1 MKTTQDIGTGAVEQA
16 SRLLS
21 LQQPGSRDGRPT
33 SKHKRNFASFGSA
46 GNILRRA
53 VVLAIALAAPLH
65 AAEENTV
72 ETKLREA
79 LRDTMLKLRDAQGQ
93 IATAQAAQIAAEE
106 KIKELTAKNESLNK
120 DLIAERNTSTNMISE
135 LNTKLEER
143 GTVITSL
150 QAKVEKWKKSYSEIT
165 AFAAHKEAERA
176 KYQDKSIKLERQV
189 ANQQVKN
196 LEMYKA
202 GMDTLNRY
210 EKFGLGDAILAR
222 EPFVGTTKVKFENLI
237 QDQADKLTDAR
248 IQPEKTETKPQA
260 AGPQG

>member
-1 MKTTQDIGTGAVEQA
+1 MNTIHEKAI
-16 SRLLS
+16 R
-21 LQQPGSRDGRPT
+21 RT
-33 SKHKRNFASFGSA
+33 SD
-46 GNILRRA
+46 ILRLA
-53 VVLAIALAAPLH
+53 VLCAVALAAPLH
-65 AAEENTV
+65 AAEEATV
-72 ETKLREA
+72 ESKLRDA
-79 LRDTMLKLRDAQGQ
+79 LRDTVLKLRDAQGQ

-106 KIKELTAKNESLNK
+106 KIKGLTAKNESLTK
-120 DLIAERNTSTNMISE
+120 ELFAERTTSTNMIAE

-143 GTVITSL
+143 GTVILSL
-150 QAKVEKWKKSYSEIT
+150 QAKVEKWKKSYSELT
-165 AFAAHKEAERA
+165 AFAAHKESERA

-222 EPFVGTTKVKFENLI
+222 EPFIGTTKVKFENLI

-248 IQPEKTETKPQA
+248 IQPEKSETKPEATQ
-260 AGPQG
+260 PQSTKPQS

>member
-1 MKTTQDIGTGAVEQA
+1 MSTIQKLETK
-16 SRLLS
+16 R
-21 LQQPGSRDGRPT
+21 RD
-33 SKHKRNFASFGSA
+33 A
-46 GNILRRA
+46 GFWH
-53 VVLAIALAAPLH
+53 VVLIVLALAAPLH
-65 AAEENTV
+65 AAEENNGI

-93 IATAQAAQIAAEE
+93 IATAQAAQIAAED
-106 KIKELTAKNESLNK
+106 KIKELTAKNESLTK
-120 DLIAERNTSTNMISE
+120 DLFAERTSSTNMIAE
-135 LNTKLEER
+135 LNTKLTER
-143 GTVITSL
+143 GTVIISL
-150 QAKVEKWKKSYSEIT
+150 QAKVEKWKKSYSELT

-176 KYQDKSIKLERQV
+176 KFQDKTIKLERQV

-210 EKFGLGDAILAR
+210 EKFGLGDALLAR

-248 IQPEKTETKPQA
+248 IQEEKPEAKTQAAETQPTKPQS
-260 AGPQG
+260 

>member
-1 MKTTQDIGTGAVEQA
+1 MRTLPNWKIRPLGFAGITWLAWLLA
-16 SRLLS
+16 SAMLL
-21 LQQPGSRDGRPT
+21 P
-33 SKHKRNFASFGSA
+33 A
-46 GNILRRA
+46 
-53 VVLAIALAAPLH
+53 H
-65 AAEENTV
+65 AAEEGGV

-106 KIKELTAKNESLNK
+106 KIKELTAKTESQTKELF
-120 DLIAERNTSTNMISE
+120 AERTTSTNMIAE
-135 LNTKLEER
+135 LNTKLTER
-143 GTVITSL
+143 DTVITGL
-150 QAKVEKWKKSYSEIT
+150 QAKLEKWKKSYSELT

-176 KYQDKSIKLERQV
+176 KWEDKSIKLERQV

-202 GMDTLNRY
+202 GMDTLARY
-210 EKFGLGDAILAR
+210 EKFGLGDALLAR

-248 IQPEKTETKPQA
+248 IQPEKSGNKPP
-260 AGPQG
+260 GT

>member
-1 MKTTQDIGTGAVEQA
+1 MHTIQKKQPMGA
-16 SRLLS
+16 RFL
-21 LQQPGSRDGRPT
+21 
-33 SKHKRNFASFGSA
+33 
-46 GNILRRA
+46 RA
-53 VVLAIALAAPLH
+53 VLFAFALAAPLH

-72 ETKLREA
+72 ESKLRDA

-93 IATAQAAQIAAEE
+93 IATAQAAQIAAED
-106 KIKELTAKNESLNK
+106 KIKELTTKTESLNK
-120 DLIAERNTSTNMISE
+120 QLMAERTTSTNMIAE

-150 QAKVEKWKKSYSEIT
+150 QAKVEKWKKSYAELT
-165 AFAAHKEAERA
+165 AFAAHKESERA
-176 KYQDKSIKLERQV
+176 KLEDKSIKLERQV

-202 GMDTLNRY
+202 GMDTLSRY

-222 EPFVGTTKVKFENLI
+222 EPFIGTTKVKFENLI

-248 IQPEKTETKPQA
+248 IQPEKAETKPQA
-260 AGPQG
+260 NQAPSTKPQS